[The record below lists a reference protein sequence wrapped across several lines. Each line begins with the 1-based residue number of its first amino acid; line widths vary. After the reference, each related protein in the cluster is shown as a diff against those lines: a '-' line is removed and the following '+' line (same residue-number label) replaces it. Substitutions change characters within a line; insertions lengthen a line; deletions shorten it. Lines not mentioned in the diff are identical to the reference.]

1 MSGWPGQRQLTLARL
16 AHRVSFC
23 TKCRDFLQWDRL
35 KGSRLSNSEL
45 FYHHPTGGAL
55 KDSAQN
61 SCRFCL
67 LLYEQLKQSRR
78 PADET
83 ELPDR
88 RIRLSV
94 RYPNLECGRHK
105 LHVSVEPA
113 DTQSAGLHDISKV
126 DRNTVTRVIIQNDIG
141 ESIVPLVY
149 RLMASTWAMYE
160 RLGQT
165 SLWVVE
171 CEPISLKAY
180 FRIDREISEDEF
192 FAEALPFW
200 STELDL
206 WQLEPGVHSRMASF
220 QHPI

>member
-1 MSGWPGQRQLTLARL
+1 
-16 AHRVSFC
+16 VSFC
-23 TKCRDFLQWDRL
+23 AKCCDFLQWDRL
-35 KGSRLSNSEL
+35 KGSRLSDTEF

-78 PADET
+78 PDDET
-83 ELPDR
+83 DLPDR
-88 RIRLSV
+88 RIKLSV
-94 RYPNLECGRHK
+94 RYPNLDGGRHQ
-105 LHVSVEPA
+105 LRVSVEPA

-126 DRNTVTRVIIQNDIG
+126 DPNTVTRVIIQDDIG
-141 ESIVPLVY
+141 EFIVPCVY
-149 RLMASTWAMYE
+149 NLMAGRRADYE
-160 RLGQT
+160 GLGYT

-180 FRIDREISEDEF
+180 FKIDTEISEDEF

-200 STELDL
+200 SIELDL
-206 WQLEPGVHSRMASF
+206 WQLEPGMHCRRASF
-220 QHPI
+220 QHPICR